1 MNLASTNLQTIDWL
15 IVAALFGGLVTIV
28 ASTRKYMKGV
38 ADFLSAGRCGGR
50 YVLCVSEGM
59 AGMGA
64 ITLLAFWEMY
74 SKGGFTSIWWSLPN
88 WPIIFI
94 LSLTGW
100 VLYRFRRTR
109 AMTMAQFLEMRYSKR
124 FRIFAACIAFL
135 SGILNFGV
143 FPCVNAWF
151 FIHFCGLPKTI
162 WLSGFEV
169 SVFPLVMA
177 CSLSISLFCTFCGG
191 QIAIILTDFLQGVFS
206 QVVLITTCI
215 ALLTIIGWDRITE
228 ALMKAAEGKSWV
240 NPFDI
245 GQTEGFNITYFLIG
259 YVWWVY
265 TWKAWQGTQGY
276 NSSAKTPHEARM
288 ASVWGTWRYFAQEM
302 LIPIFA
308 ICAITVLN
316 HEDFTLQLKPAQETL
331 AGMADNTYLQS
342 HLTVPLALSKI
353 MPIGLMGALTA
364 LMMAASF
371 GTEQAYLHSW
381 GSIFAQDVV
390 MPIRGKPLSPRA
402 HVWLLRFSILG
413 VAVFI
418 FLFSIFYVPAD
429 FIRMYFTITGSIYMA
444 WAGACIVGGL
454 YWRRGTAA
462 GAWSAMIV
470 GANIPFW
477 GLIIRWISHAGPEDR
492 GLRSALQEQLYESE
506 WLRQAIVFIGKY
518 DGQQV
523 FMFAGPVAAAVYVI
537 VSLLTCREKFNLD
550 KMLHRGA
557 YAVRDDVVEGEAGGS
572 RFWRAIGVGAE
583 FSRWDRRVYVGSLAW
598 VFLWGGVFAAGTLW
612 HLLISPISTE
622 AWLAF
627 WHFLVWMAIVLAMV
641 VVSILFIGGLGN
653 LREMFALLRTR
664 ERDHTDDGSVRETSG
679 DLAVGEEVASK

>member
-1 MNLASTNLQTIDWL
+1 MFLSATNLQTIDWL
-15 IVAALFGGLVTIV
+15 IVIALFGALVTIV
-28 ASTRKYMKGV
+28 ARTRKHMQGV

-64 ITLLAFWEMY
+64 ITLLAFWQMY
-74 SKGGFTSIWWSLPN
+74 SQGGFTSIWWSLPN

-124 FRIFAACIAFL
+124 FRICAAFVAFL

-143 FPCVNAWF
+143 FPGVNAMF
-151 FIHFCGLPKTI
+151 FIYFCGLPKTVA
-162 WLSGFEV
+162 LFGQDV

-177 CSLSISLFCTFCGG
+177 CSLSISLFCTFSGG
-191 QIAIILTDFLQGVFS
+191 QIAIIVTDFLQGVFS
-206 QVVLITTCI
+206 QIVLILTCI
-215 ALLTIIGWDRITE
+215 ILLTTIGWDRITE
-228 ALMKAAEGKSWV
+228 ALLKAPPAKSWV
-240 NPFDI
+240 DPFDI
-245 GQTEGFNITYFLIG
+245 GQTEGFNIGYFLIG

-302 LIPIFA
+302 MVPIFA

-316 HEDFTLQLKPAQETL
+316 HEDFKAVLQPAQTTL
-331 AGMADNTYLQS
+331 DGMADNTYLQS
-342 HLTVPLALSKI
+342 LMKVPLALSRI
-353 MPIGLMGALTA
+353 IPIGLMGALTA

-390 MPIRGKPLSPRA
+390 MPLRGKPMSPKA
-402 HVWLLRFSILG
+402 HVWFLRCSMLG
-413 VAVFI
+413 VAIFI
-418 FLFSIFYVPAD
+418 FLFSLFYKPTD

-462 GAWSAMIV
+462 GAWSSLIV

-477 GLIIRWISHAGPEDR
+477 
-492 GLRSALQEQLYESE
+492 ALLVRQVAQAKPADGGFLVAVQTWLYQSE

-523 FMFAGPVAAAVYVI
+523 FMFAGPVAAGVYIV

-557 YAVRDDVVEGEAGGS
+557 YAVQDDVVDGEGGGS
-572 RFWRAIGVGAE
+572 RFWRALGVGRE
-583 FSRWDRRVYVGSLAW
+583 FSLWDRRVYVASLAW
-598 VFLWGGVFAAGTLW
+598 VFMWGGVFAAGTLW
-612 HLLISPISTE
+612 HLLVRPIPTE
-622 AWLAF
+622 TWLGF
-627 WHFLVWMAIVLAMV
+627 WHFLVWMAIVLAMI
-641 VVSILFIGGLGN
+641 VVSILLIGGIGN
-653 LREMFALLRTR
+653 LREMFALLRSR
-664 ERDHTDDGSVRETSG
+664 ERDHTDDGSVKQQDQPGT
-679 DLAVGEEVASK
+679 